1 MQTTLGQNAK
11 RFVKQPKNLFS
22 LLCFC
27 VAEAFAAQTSC
38 VVMEGDGL
46 LICDTSLFP
55 PTLPW
60 KLHKTRFFEGILKL
74 LWERGGQ
81 VHPGLLIATWYIF
94 FFSFL
99 LALYGKSQN

>member
-27 VAEAFAAQTSC
+27 VAGAFAAQTSC

-46 LICDTSLFP
+46 LICDTRACFHPLCHGNF
-55 PTLPW
+55 
-60 KLHKTRFFEGILKL
+60 TR
-74 LWERGGQ
+74 
-81 VHPGLLIATWYIF
+81 PIF
-94 FFSFL
+94 WREF
-99 LALYGKSQN
+99 

>member
-11 RFVKQPKNLFS
+11 RFVKQLQKPFLFA
-22 LLCFC
+22 CFC

-46 LICDTSLFP
+46 LIFDTSLLP

-60 KLHKTRFFEGILKL
+60 KLHKTHFLEGILKL
-74 LWERGGQ
+74 VWERGGQ
-81 VHPGLLIATWYIF
+81 VHPGLLIATCYIF
-94 FFSFL
+94 F
-99 LALYGKSQN
+99 LAIHGKSHY